1 MKATARFSLTKAMY
15 TQNLHTHS
23 TFCDGN
29 DTPEEMV
36 LKAIELGFDTL
47 GFSIHSPLFT
57 PWDLEGYKKEIARL
71 KPLYADKIRILCG
84 LEFEQCSE
92 CDTSGYDYIIGTC
105 HYFNIDG
112 NPVGFDR
119 NAETVQKVID
129 DHFDGDGLKFAKAY
143 YESFA
148 QLYKKVKYDIVG
160 HFDIITKNIECANLF
175 DTESAE
181 YRNAAIQA
189 IHTIAR
195 DVNIFEINT
204 GAIARGYR
212 TTPYPAPFIL
222 KEIHKI
228 GGKVIISSDCHD
240 KNYLNCYF
248 KESLELLQSCGFD
261 KVAVLGKTGFE
272 EIKI

>member
-1 MKATARFSLTKAMY
+1 MKVTAPFSLTKPMY
-15 TQNLHTHS
+15 KQNLHTHS
-23 TFCDGN
+23 TFCDGK

-36 LKAIELGFDTL
+36 QKAIELGFDTL
-47 GFSIHSPLFT
+47 GFSIHSPGT
-57 PWDLEGYKKEIARL
+57 EEYKKEINRL
-71 KPLYADKIRILCG
+71 KPIYADRIRILCG
-84 LEFEQCSE
+84 LEFEPCSE

-112 NPVGFDR
+112 KAVGFDR
-119 NAETVQKVID
+119 DAQTVQNVID
-129 DHFDGDGLKFAKAY
+129 TYFEGKGIKFAKAY

-160 HFDIITKNIECANLF
+160 HFDIITKNIESANLF

-181 YRNAAIQA
+181 YRNAALEA
-189 IHTIAR
+189 LHTIAR
-195 DVNIFEINT
+195 DVNVFEINT
-204 GAIARGYR
+204 GAISRGYR
-212 TTPYPAPFIL
+212 TTPYPQPFIL

-240 KNYLNCYF
+240 KNFLNCYF
-248 KESLELLQSCGFD
+248 KESLELLRSCGFD
-261 KVAVLGKTGFE
+261 KVAVLGNSEFE